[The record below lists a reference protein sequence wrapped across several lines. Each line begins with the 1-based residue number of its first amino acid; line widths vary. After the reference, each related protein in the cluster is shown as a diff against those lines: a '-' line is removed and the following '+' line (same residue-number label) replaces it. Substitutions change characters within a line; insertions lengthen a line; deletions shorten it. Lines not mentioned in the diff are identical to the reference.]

1 MLCSLIPVG
10 IQLSILIPT
19 VPSRLAVLGNLLD
32 ILTPQLTQEIELL
45 ALTDNCL
52 RPLGTKRNLLL
63 NMAQGRYVI
72 HLDDD
77 DLVTDDFV
85 RRVLA
90 ASLEDADVV
99 SYDSEATLNKEP
111 PFRVRTSLN
120 YTNEQ
125 ASIGEDGKYQ
135 DIHRKPW
142 HWCAWHR
149 RVWDYNHG
157 EHRRERWDPCSP
169 EQDES
174 KWSRCLFSD
183 ITWGEDWS
191 WLQQVL
197 ERAKT
202 EVHIDAMLHKY
213 QFSAA
218 TTLGAERNAAP
229 TEKTEPPPE

>member
-1 MLCSLIPVG
+1 MAFDNQRKTHNSLFLVPVG

-19 VPSRLAVLGNLLD
+19 VPSRLAVLGNLLN
-32 ILTPQLTQEIELL
+32 ILTPQLTPEIELL

-149 RVWDYNHG
+149 RVWDFI
-157 EHRRERWDPCSP
+157 PCGTSNFMP
-169 EQDES
+169 IYAPN
-174 KWSRCLFSD
+174 SRCLFSD

-229 TEKTEPPPE
+229 TEKSP